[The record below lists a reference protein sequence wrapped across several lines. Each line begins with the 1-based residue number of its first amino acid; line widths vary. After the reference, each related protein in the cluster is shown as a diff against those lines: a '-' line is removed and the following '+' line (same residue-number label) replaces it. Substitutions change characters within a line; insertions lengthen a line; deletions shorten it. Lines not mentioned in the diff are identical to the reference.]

1 MKKLLLATT
10 ALALSAGLA
19 HAQGVT
25 INGNGRMGLVHT
37 RTAGTGTAA
46 QIAAQQAAV
55 TTAAANVA
63 AVSAAAATAQAA
75 YAANPTAANLAA
87 LTVAQA
93 ALASANSGLTAAQAA
108 LTGLAGTSTTV
119 MENRLRLHFNVLV
132 EADHGLTFGGFIR
145 AQSGS
150 TNGAAYSGVFSGSRI
165 WVESNGLRLTFGNQD
180 GAIQS
185 RLVGAQLVGYTGG
198 TFNGSSA
205 GMYSIPQGQTS
216 NGAGPNQRVA
226 VQYEANGYF
235 VHVSHDRSAGTTSA
249 ATEIA
254 VGGTFGQ
261 FSAMLG
267 YANAVS
273 NTALGVTYNT
283 PNNDVLTLAGAYN
296 GGSWGVSAIVARLG
310 NGIAGGGTNWM
321 LGGNVALGG
330 GTLNGY
336 VGRAIDGVAATSD
349 NTYGL
354 GYSYGLGGGARVAAG
369 IERTN
374 DVTRAEVGVAFNF

>member
-25 INGNGRMGLVHT
+25 INGNGRMGLVYT
-37 RTAGTGTAA
+37 DNGT
-46 QIAAQQAAV
+46 
-55 TTAAANVA
+55 
-63 AVSAAAATAQAA
+63 
-75 YAANPTAANLAA
+75 
-87 LTVAQA
+87 
-93 ALASANSGLTAAQAA
+93 
-108 LTGLAGTSTTV
+108 TSTTV
-119 MENRLRLHFNVLV
+119 MENRLRLQFNVAI
-132 EADHGLTFGGFIR
+132 EADHGLTFGAFVR
-145 AQSGS
+145 TQSGMN
-150 TNGAAYSGVFSGSRI
+150 NGLAYAGALASSRV

-180 GAIQS
+180 GAIQT
-185 RLVGAQLVGYTGG
+185 RLVGAQTVGYTGG

-205 GMYSIPQGQTS
+205 GMFSIPQGQAS
-216 NGAGPNQRVA
+216 NGNPLLPGTPGPNQRVA
-226 VQYEANGYF
+226 VAYEANGYY
-235 VHVSHDRSAGTTSA
+235 VHVSHDRSMGAISA

-261 FSAMLG
+261 FSVMLG
-267 YANAVS
+267 HATRTGYGVYAVDS
-273 NTALGVTYNT
+273 DVT
-283 PNNDVLTLAGAYN
+283 TLAGAYN

-310 NGIAGGGTNWM
+310 AGVNPITGANTNWM
-321 LGGNVALGG
+321 IGGNVALGG

-336 VGRAIDGVAATSD
+336 VGRSYDNNPATND

-354 GYSYGLGGGARVAAG
+354 GYSYGLGGGARVAGA

>member
-25 INGNGRMGLVHT
+25 INGNGRMGLVYT
-37 RTAGTGTAA
+37 SVGG
-46 QIAAQQAAV
+46 
-55 TTAAANVA
+55 
-63 AVSAAAATAQAA
+63 VSD
-75 YAANPTAANLAA
+75 
-87 LTVAQA
+87 
-93 ALASANSGLTAAQAA
+93 
-108 LTGLAGTSTTV
+108 TV
-119 MENRLRLHFNVLV
+119 MENRLRLQFNVAI
-132 EADHGLTFGGFIR
+132 EADHGLTFGAFVR
-145 AQSGS
+145 TQSGS
-150 TNGAAYSGVFSGSRI
+150 NRIAGVPTAYAGALAASRV

-180 GAIQS
+180 GAIQT
-185 RLVGAQLVGYTGG
+185 RLVGAQTVGYTGG
-198 TFNGSSA
+198 TFWGSSA
-205 GMYSIPQGQTS
+205 GMFQIPQGQTS
-216 NGAGPNQRVA
+216 NGLPAPAGPNQRVA
-226 VQYEANGYF
+226 VSYEASGYY
-235 VHVSHDRSAGTTSA
+235 VHVSHDRSAGAVSA

-261 FSAMLG
+261 FSVMLG
-267 YANAVS
+267 HATRTGTYAA
-273 NTALGVTYNT
+273 NTDVT
-283 PNNDVLTLAGAYN
+283 TLAGAYN

-310 NGIAGGGTNWM
+310 AGVNPATGANTNWM
-321 LGGNVALGG
+321 IGGNVALGG

-336 VGRAIDGVAATSD
+336 VGRNYDNNPATND

>member
-25 INGNGRMGLVHT
+25 MNGNGRMGIIHT
-37 RTAGTGTAA
+37 RTPGTAA
-46 QIAAQQAAV
+46 
-55 TTAAANVA
+55 VA
-63 AVSAAAATAQAA
+63 AT
-75 YAANPTAANLAA
+75 T
-87 LTVAQA
+87 
-93 ALASANSGLTAAQAA
+93 
-108 LTGLAGTSTTV
+108 TTV
-119 MENRLRLHFNVLV
+119 MEHRLRLQFNVLV

-150 TNGAAYSGVFSGSRI
+150 NGGAAFSGVFSGSRV

-185 RLVGAQLVGYTGG
+185 RLVGAQTVGYTGG
-198 TFNGSSA
+198 TFVGSSA
-205 GMYSIPQGQTS
+205 GMFSIPQGQTS

-226 VQYEANGYF
+226 IQYQANGYY
-235 VHVSHDRSAGTTSA
+235 VHVSHDRAWAGSNA
-249 ATEIA
+249 RTEIA

-261 FSAMLG
+261 FSVMAG
-267 YANAVS
+267 YANAS
-273 NTALGVTYNT
+273 GAGYAAGTSIS
-283 PNNDVLTLAGAYN
+283 TLAGAYN
-296 GGSWGVSAIVARLG
+296 GGSWGVSAIVARVE
-310 NGIAGGGTNWM
+310 NTGTNWI

-336 VGRAIDGVAATSD
+336 VGRYVDGVAATND

>member
-25 INGNGRMGLVHT
+25 INGNGRMGLIHT
-37 RTAGTGTAA
+37 RAGG
-46 QIAAQQAAV
+46 V
-55 TTAAANVA
+55 
-63 AVSAAAATAQAA
+63 
-75 YAANPTAANLAA
+75 
-87 LTVAQA
+87 
-93 ALASANSGLTAAQAA
+93 
-108 LTGLAGTSTTV
+108 STTV
-119 MENRLRLHFNVLV
+119 MENRLRLQFNVAI
-132 EADHGLTFGGFIR
+132 EADHGLTFGAFAR
-145 AQSGS
+145 TQSGS
-150 TNGAAYSGVFSGSRI
+150 NGGAAFAGVISGSRI

-185 RLVGAQLVGYTGG
+185 RLVGAQTVGYTGG
-198 TFNGSSA
+198 TFAGSSA
-205 GMYSIPQGQTS
+205 GMFIFPQGQTS

-226 VQYEANGYF
+226 VQYQANGYY
-235 VHVSHDRSAGTTSA
+235 VHVSHDRAWGGANAG
-249 ATEIA
+249 TEIA

-261 FSAMLG
+261 FSVMVG
-267 YANAVS
+267 HANATGPLYLAGTSMTTV
-273 NTALGVTYNT
+273 
-283 PNNDVLTLAGAYN
+283 AGAYN
-296 GGSWGVSAIVARLG
+296 GGSWGLSAIVARRE
-310 NGIAGGGTNWM
+310 NVGTNWII
-321 LGGNVALGG
+321 GGNVALGG

-336 VGRAIDGVAATSD
+336 VGRYVDGVVATND